1 MKKCLIGSL
10 LAFSCFTSQATIVEM
25 QTSHGVIELNL
36 FDQQVP
42 NTVANFLSY
51 IEDDAYNQTVIHRSV
66 SDFVI
71 QGGGFTFT
79 DELVPI
85 TTKPAVVNEPVLS
98 NVKGT
103 IAMAKLANDENSAT
117 SQWFFNMVD
126 NSEAL
131 DTQNG
136 GFTVFGQITAQSQAT
151 LDNIAGLVHCGDIP
165 LVDIITSEQCS
176 SSDVA
181 LSSANFVTIN
191 SVVVLDDDPL
201 SSANLNPTA
210 NTLISQDDSSAEA
223 GSSSSSGG
231 SMGVG
236 FCLIALLGVSK
247 RLKRAKY

>member
-25 QTSHGVIELNL
+25 QTSHGVIEINL
-36 FDQQVP
+36 FDQQAP

-165 LVDIITSEQCS
+165 LVDITSEQCS

-236 FCLIALLGVSK
+236 FCLIALLGVGK

>member
-1 MKKCLIGSL
+1 MYTQHAEKGAQLRHIVFEEKQGSK
-10 LAFSCFTSQATIVEM
+10 QATRTV
-25 QTSHGVIELNL
+25 GELAL
-36 FDQQVP
+36 DGRVRP
-42 NTVANFLSY
+42 
-51 IEDDAYNQTVIHRSV
+51 
-66 SDFVI
+66 
-71 QGGGFTFT
+71 
-79 DELVPI
+79 
-85 TTKPAVVNEPVLS
+85 
-98 NVKGT
+98 VKGT

-165 LVDIITSEQCS
+165 LVDITSEQCS

-231 SMGVG
+231 SMGGG
-236 FCLIALLGVSK
+236 FCLIALLGVGK

>member
-36 FDQQVP
+36 FDQQAP

-66 SDFVI
+66 SDFII

-85 TTKPAVVNEPVLS
+85 TTKPTVVNEPVLS

-103 IAMAKLANDENSAT
+103 IAMAKLANDETSAT
-117 SQWFFNMVD
+117 SQWFFNVVD

-165 LVDIITSEQCS
+165 LVDITSEQCS

-231 SMGVG
+231 SMGIG
-236 FCLIALLGVSK
+236 FCLIALLGVGK

>member
-36 FDQQVP
+36 FDQQAP

-165 LVDIITSEQCS
+165 LVDITSEQCS

-236 FCLIALLGVSK
+236 FCLIALLGVGK
-247 RLKRAKY
+247 RLKCAKY

>member
-36 FDQQVP
+36 FDQQAP

-85 TTKPAVVNEPVLS
+85 TTKPTVVNEPVLS

-151 LDNIAGLVHCGDIP
+151 LDNIAGLLHCGDIP
-165 LVDIITSEQCS
+165 LVDITSEQCS

-236 FCLIALLGVSK
+236 FCLIALLGVGK

>member
-36 FDQQVP
+36 FDQQAP

-117 SQWFFNMVD
+117 SQWFFNVVD

-165 LVDIITSEQCS
+165 LVDITSEQCS

-210 NTLISQDDSSAEA
+210 NTLISQDDISAEA

-236 FCLIALLGVSK
+236 FCLIALLGVGK

>member
-25 QTSHGVIELNL
+25 QTSHGVIEINL
-36 FDQQVP
+36 FDQQTP

-85 TTKPAVVNEPVLS
+85 TTQPAVVNEPVLS

-126 NSEAL
+126 NSAAL

-165 LVDIITSEQCS
+165 LVDITSEQCS

-181 LSSANFVTIN
+181 LSSANFVNIN

-201 SSANLNPTA
+201 SSASLNPTT
-210 NTLISQDDSSAEA
+210 NTLISQEDSSSEA

-231 SMGVG
+231 SMGAG
-236 FCLIALLGVSK
+236 FCLIALLGIGK

>member
-36 FDQQVP
+36 FDQQAP

-165 LVDIITSEQCS
+165 LVDITSEQCS

-236 FCLIALLGVSK
+236 FCLIALLGVGK
-247 RLKRAKY
+247 RLKRARY

>member
-36 FDQQVP
+36 FDQQAP

-85 TTKPAVVNEPVLS
+85 TTKSAVVNEPVIS

-117 SQWFFNMVD
+117 SQWFFNVVD

-165 LVDIITSEQCS
+165 LVDITSEQCS

-236 FCLIALLGVSK
+236 FCLIALLGVGK

>member
-36 FDQQVP
+36 FDQQAP

-85 TTKPAVVNEPVLS
+85 TTKSAVVNEPVLS

-165 LVDIITSEQCS
+165 LVDITSEQCS

-236 FCLIALLGVSK
+236 FCLIALLGVGK

>member
-36 FDQQVP
+36 FDQQAP

-151 LDNIAGLVHCGDIP
+151 LDNIAGLVHCGDTP
-165 LVDIITSEQCS
+165 LVDITSEQCS

-236 FCLIALLGVSK
+236 FCLIALLGVGK

>member
-36 FDQQVP
+36 FDQQAP

-165 LVDIITSEQCS
+165 LVDITSEQCS

-210 NTLISQDDSSAEA
+210 NTLISQDDSSVEA

-236 FCLIALLGVSK
+236 FCLIALLGVGK

>member
-42 NTVANFLSY
+42 NTAANFLSY

-85 TTKPAVVNEPVLS
+85 TTKPTVVNEPVLS

-165 LVDIITSEQCS
+165 LVDITSEQCS

-236 FCLIALLGVSK
+236 FCLIALLGVGK

>member
-36 FDQQVP
+36 FDQQAP

-66 SDFVI
+66 SDFII

-165 LVDIITSEQCS
+165 LVDITSEQCS

-231 SMGVG
+231 SMGIG
-236 FCLIALLGVSK
+236 FCLIALLGVGK

>member
-36 FDQQVP
+36 FDQQAP

-66 SDFVI
+66 SDFII

-85 TTKPAVVNEPVLS
+85 TTKPTVVNEPVLS

-165 LVDIITSEQCS
+165 LVDITSEQCS

-236 FCLIALLGVSK
+236 FCLIALLGVGK